1 MIIKTKFDIGQEVFY
16 IHPIKKIV
24 EQGFVSR
31 IIAEYYD
38 NQFVNFEKDIGYQLG
53 TMIPIF
59 SEEQLFATKEEAE
72 VKLKELIK
80 E

>member
-1 MIIKTKFDIGQEVFY
+1 MIIETKFDIGQEVYY

-38 NQFVNFEKDIGYQLG
+38 NQKDIGYQLG

-59 SEEQLFATKEEAE
+59 SEEQLFATKEEVE
-72 VKLKELIK
+72 VKLKELI
-80 E
+80 